1 MTFNP
6 DIHHRRS
13 IRLKEYDYTE
23 VGAYFVTIC
32 AFQRECLFG
41 DLVAGE
47 MRLNEFGMIAQDAW
61 DDLPKHYSHVEL
73 DQFVIMPNHVHG
85 IVVLKNGGRVTDHAP
100 TLELS
105 QKRHGFPEIVRAFKT
120 FSAKRLNQLRNNP
133 GCPVWQRNYFERV
146 IRNDDNLSKAR
157 EYIVN
162 NPMKWESDKENPAN
176 VTNSE

>member
-13 IRLKEYDYTE
+13 IRLKEYDYSAI
-23 VGAYFVTIC
+23 GAYFVTIC

-41 DLVAGE
+41 DVVNGE
-47 MRLNEFGMIAQDAW
+47 MRLNECGMIIQDTW

-85 IVVLKNGGRVTDHAP
+85 IVVLNPVTE
-100 TLELS
+100 TS
-105 QKRHGFPEIVRAFKT
+105 SKRHGFPEIVRAFKS
-120 FSAKRLNQLRNNP
+120 FSAKHINQLRDNP

-146 IRNDDNLSKAR
+146 MRNDTDLSKAR

-162 NPMKWESDKENPAN
+162 NPIKWELDKENPAN
-176 VTNSE
+176 VTDGG

>member
-13 IRLKEYDYTE
+13 IRLKEYNYAE
-23 VGAYFVTIC
+23 GGAYFVTIC

-41 DLVAGE
+41 DVVDGE
-47 MRLNEFGMIAQDAW
+47 MQLNEIGMIAQDAW

-85 IVVLKNGGRVTDHAP
+85 IVVLNAAVEISP
-100 TLELS
+100 
-105 QKRHGFPEIVRAFKT
+105 KRHGFPEIVRAFKS
-120 FSAKRLNQLRNNP
+120 FSAKRVNQLRVNP
-133 GCPVWQRNYFERV
+133 GCPMWQRNYFERV
-146 IRNDDNLSKAR
+146 IRNEDDLSKAR

-162 NPMKWESDKENPAN
+162 NPMKWELDKENPAN
-176 VTNSE
+176 VTDGG